1 MHWIQNANEGKATE
15 IDIIITS
22 ATTLVTGWPGIQSM
36 NTSLVD
42 SMKLESGE
50 TVWVVYWEIEMP
62 NLPSKKTTPRFYKGK
77 SKEDLKG
84 EDMRIL
90 VFGAEE
96 DGSGV
101 MYDCAFELKQK

>member
-22 ATTLVTGWPGIQSM
+22 ATTLVTGWPGMQSM

-96 DGSGV
+96 DGSRV
-101 MYDCAFELKQK
+101 MYDCAFELKLK